1 MHSREHHAIYAA
13 LAIAANVS
21 SKMFAV
27 PLGFE
32 LELRPQQQAQ
42 LPLQKSKGAEGP
54 ASDWLAARK

>member
-1 MHSREHHAIYAA
+1 MFHQKWIEAI
-13 LAIAANVS
+13 
-21 SKMFAV
+21 V

-32 LELRPQQQAQ
+32 LELHPQQQQAQ

>member
-1 MHSREHHAIYAA
+1 MSHQKWIEAI
-13 LAIAANVS
+13 
-21 SKMFAV
+21 AV